1 MTFGERIGAAFRAF
15 FSLLSSGTLPPD
27 VSDALERQAGPATSL
42 STTPPVVAAAPAPA
56 AVERAVG
63 TPEDGA
69 VQLLALLQR
78 DARLL
83 DFLMGDLAGY
93 ADAHVGAA
101 VREVHAGA
109 RKVLRQYLEIEPVLD
124 GAEDQPV
131 TLPAVDPSEVK
142 LVGRV
147 SGQPPVRGTLR
158 HRGWRSARVQL
169 PGLPPAGA
177 RLVIAPAEVEVA

>member
-1 MTFGERIGAAFRAF
+1 
-15 FSLLSSGTLPPD
+15 
-27 VSDALERQAGPATSL
+27 
-42 STTPPVVAAAPAPA
+42 
-56 AVERAVG
+56 
-63 TPEDGA
+63 

-83 DFLMGDLAGY
+83 DFLMEDLTGY
-93 ADAHVGAA
+93 ADAQIGAA

-109 RKVLRQYLEIEPVLD
+109 RKALRQYLEVEPVLD

-131 TLPAVDPSEVK
+131 TLPSIDPSEVK

-147 SGQPPVRGTLR
+147 TSGAPVRGTLR

-169 PGLPPAGA
+169 PGLPPPAA
-177 RLVIAPAEVEVA
+177 RQVIAPAEVEVA

>member
-1 MTFGERIGAAFRAF
+1 MTFGARVGAAFRAF

-27 VSDALERQAGPATSL
+27 VAVPPVAAPTTEPRPEPAA
-42 STTPPVVAAAPAPA
+42 PVVAVAATPA
-56 AVERAVG
+56 G
-63 TPEDGA
+63 TPADGA

-83 DFLMGDLAGY
+83 DFLMEDLTGY
-93 ADAHVGAA
+93 ADAQVGAA

-109 RKVLRQYLEIEPVLD
+109 RKTLKQYLDIEPVLD

-131 TLPAVDPSEVK
+131 SLPAVDPSEVK

-147 SGQPPVRGTLR
+147 GAGGPVRGTLR

-169 PGLPPAGA
+169 PSLPPAGA
-177 RLVIAPAEVEVA
+177 RQVIAPAEVEVA